1 MRRQQLQNLLDIPEN
16 TVIKH
21 ITNID
26 SPKRREI
33 HIAQQLKWEQITIY
47 VNIDLLKGEIRV
59 AH

>member
-1 MRRQQLQNLLDIPEN
+1 LIEIPEN

-21 ITNID
+21 ITNIEN
-26 SPKRREI
+26 PKRREI

-47 VNIDLLKGEIRV
+47 VNIDLLKGEIQV

>member
-1 MRRQQLQNLLDIPEN
+1 MRRQQLQNLIEIPEN

-21 ITNID
+21 ITNIEN
-26 SPKRREI
+26 PKRREI

-47 VNIDLLKGEIRV
+47 VNIDLLKGEIQM